1 MAKSQK
7 SIKSLKGSTNMS
19 NDALAALG
27 LEITGDAPA
36 APAADVAP
44 TEAPAERA
52 AREEVEVGEIE
63 VGTLDFIPTSQRG
76 GGGGGS
82 KYKFDELKAPASAKG
97 PFSYFKV
104 SLVEGVDELKLKRSV
119 QSATTQENKKQ
130 KDRGSDAYFVTRTIN
145 KDGKFDHILV
155 IRTDVRPAEGEEE
168 AAS

>member
-1 MAKSQK
+1 
-7 SIKSLKGSTNMS
+7 MS

-27 LEITGDAPA
+27 LDVEDAAPA
-36 APAADVAP
+36 APAAVAT

-63 VGTLDFIPTSQRG
+63 VGMLDFIPTSQRG